1 MNECTF
7 LVPIFLLFNATAPM
21 LQAQDV
27 IPVPATPQTQAE
39 LQTQTELRPQPDL
52 QPQPGLPPQPGLA
65 PQPGLSSQPAPQ
77 QPAAPAGQL
86 STADEAARYLA
97 GLPVSPGSP
106 LASLTQDPR
115 WVAHSKKMN
124 DGFGTLERRQLSN
137 VRIFN
142 SEIVAPATQ
151 LSRNCIYFFSGPD
164 FVYADA
170 TFSNCTTYVLV
181 GLEPVDPLPDLL
193 AVPPASL
200 LATLQDIEVS
210 LDTILN
216 FSFFKTKDMRQDFQR
231 AQLKGVLPIIFVF
244 MARTGKSI
252 QQVSYVSL
260 SSGGGLSEGGKG
272 GTRGIRITY
281 VDQAN
286 GAQKRMYYFS
296 ADLSDDALR
305 RNPGILRF
313 CSAFTPANALLK
325 AASYLPHE
333 NGFSI
338 SRNYLLQNA
347 SAILQDDSGIPVR
360 YFTPDRWTL
369 RFFGSYTGPIE
380 IFKKYYQPDL
390 RQYYEASAPK
400 PLTFGFGYR
409 WSSRASTLIL
419 AVRK

>member
-7 LVPIFLLFNATAPM
+7 LVPIFWLFSATAPM

-27 IPVPATPQTQAE
+27 VPSPATPQTQAE
-39 LQTQTELRPQPDL
+39 LQTQTELRPQQDL
-52 QPQPGLPPQPGLA
+52 QPQPGPA

-77 QPAAPAGQL
+77 QPAAPVAQL
-86 STADEAARYLA
+86 STADDAARYLA
-97 GLPVSPGSP
+97 GLPVSQGSP
-106 LASLTQDPR
+106 LTALTQDPR
-115 WVAHSKKMN
+115 WIAHSRAMN
-124 DGFGTLERRQLSN
+124 DSFGTLERRQLSN
-137 VRIFN
+137 LRIFS
-142 SEIVAPATQ
+142 SELVAPATQ

-164 FVYADA
+164 FAYADA
-170 TFSNCTTYVLV
+170 MFPGCTTYVLV

-200 LATLQDIEVS
+200 LATLQDIQVS
-210 LDTILN
+210 LNTILN

-244 MARTGKSI
+244 MARTGKSM

-272 GTRGIRITY
+272 GTHGVRITY

-286 GAQKRMYYFS
+286 SVQKRMYYFS
-296 ADLSDDALR
+296 ADLSDDALK

-313 CSAFTPANALLK
+313 CSAFAPANALLK

-338 SRNYLLQNA
+338 SRNFLLRNA
-347 SAILQDDSGIPVR
+347 SAIVQDDSGIPVR

-369 RFFGSYTGPIE
+369 RFFGSYTGTIE

-390 RQYYEASAPK
+390 RQYYEASSPK

-409 WSSRASTLIL
+409 YSPRASTLIL